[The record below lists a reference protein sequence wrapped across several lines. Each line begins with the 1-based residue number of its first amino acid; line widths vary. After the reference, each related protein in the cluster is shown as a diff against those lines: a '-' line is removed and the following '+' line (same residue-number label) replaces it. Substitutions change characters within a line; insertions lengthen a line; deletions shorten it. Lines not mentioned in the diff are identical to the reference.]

1 MDNRSRRTS
10 GKNDDGDYG
19 DSDDDIEKKEQVEKG
34 YKNKKA
40 KVKRD
45 EGKGEKEA
53 KEIMMKKITKQRET
67 RLW

>member
-19 DSDDDIEKKEQVEKG
+19 DDDIEKKEQVEKG
-34 YKNKKA
+34 YKNKKT

-53 KEIMMKKITKQRET
+53 KEIMMKKITTQRET